1 METLSKYSTYLWVAA
16 LATGFG
22 ILWRMG
28 YLTRVRDFV
37 LETREELRKCSWPTM
52 EELKDHTVVVLFTIL
67 LLGAFTVLADLLVRI
82 GVWDLLLGANI

>member
-28 YLTRVRDFV
+28 HLTRLRDFV
-37 LETREELRKCSWPTM
+37 LETREELRKCSWPTK
-52 EELKDHTVVVLFTIL
+52 EELKDHTTVVLFTIL
-67 LLGAFTVLADLLVRI
+67 LLGIFTVLADFLVKSV
-82 GVWDLLLGANI
+82 VWDLLLSANL